1 MDLKERF
8 IGNILT
14 EMAMD
19 LTSEQ
24 LQKLRNCLITQ
35 FQEND
40 LVPHKE
46 LPSEEV
52 IDNTYIVKHF

>member
-1 MDLKERF
+1 MNLKERF

-14 EMAMD
+14 EMSMD

-24 LQKLRNCLITQ
+24 LQKLRNCLIAQ

-40 LVPHKE
+40 LAPHKE

-52 IDNTYIVKHF
+52 IDNITM